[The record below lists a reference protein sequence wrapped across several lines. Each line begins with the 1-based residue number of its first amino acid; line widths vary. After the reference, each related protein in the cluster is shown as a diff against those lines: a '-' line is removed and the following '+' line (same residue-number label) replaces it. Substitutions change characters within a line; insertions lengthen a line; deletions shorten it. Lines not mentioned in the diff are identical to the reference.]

1 MPLSYIFPAEQKEF
15 WGTESMNHNGS
26 IVASVAY
33 ERIKT
38 YTKTQKLL
46 GEQEFRLDETLK
58 KLLLTTRDFMLL
70 SELPK
75 YLTPY
80 MTPLN
85 SDVKRFCPS
94 SSNRVWVDCP

>member
-1 MPLSYIFPAEQKEF
+1 MPISYIFPVEQKEF
-15 WGTESMNHNGS
+15 WGTESMNRNGA
-26 IVASVAY
+26 IVAPVAY

-58 KLLLTTRDFMLL
+58 KILRTPRDFMLL

-75 YLTPY
+75 YLESY
-80 MTPLN
+80 MTSLD
-85 SDVKRFCPS
+85 STVHFYS
-94 SSNRVWVDCP
+94 SSSPHVWTDCS